1 MGRHKVSELKEKFLV
16 IMNDQWAFCKQCVFY
31 DQQAHNCFAASV
43 KVNDPSEVID
53 PDNVNCELFKRI
65 LTAVADAVE
74 ALPYKTVAEHL
85 APHYKGYLASFRNY
99 ERHEIIK
106 MLRTQAEGK
115 EER

>member
-1 MGRHKVSELKEKFLV
+1 MSELREKLLG
-16 IMNDQWAFCKQCVFY
+16 IHRAIADDRCPPERLEKCP
-31 DQQAHNCFAASV
+31 HNRMV
-43 KVNDPSEVID
+43 ELPHL
-53 PDNVNCELFKRI
+53 CEDCYI
-65 LTAVADAVE
+65 ECALTAVADAVE